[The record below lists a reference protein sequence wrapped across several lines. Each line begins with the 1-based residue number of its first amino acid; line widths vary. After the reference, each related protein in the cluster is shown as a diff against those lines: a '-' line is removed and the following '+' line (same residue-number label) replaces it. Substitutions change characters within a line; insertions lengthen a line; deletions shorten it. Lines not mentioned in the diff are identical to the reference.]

1 MLKHFFPILQPPLLS
16 NLLKSTCSTCSAF
29 KIFQNIQNCN
39 RHQSAQDAQAPKVFF
54 SRVFISG
61 FWHSV
66 QTCLRNSLY
75 GFLWPHV
82 ALSDCVVWSGFCGFF
97 FQIDFVNMFQK
108 KIKEF
113 QIFFPISAKVMPW
126 SLWKL
131 MWPQCIFEGKHFP
144 NSIGFSP
151 GKAQVTNID
160 LKCSFFTGLQK
171 VKAGSQFFSNC
182 AWGFHEDGYW
192 NQPW

>member
-1 MLKHFFPILQPPLLS
+1 MLG
-16 NLLKSTCSTCSAF
+16 
-29 KIFQNIQNCN
+29 FQNLPT
-39 RHQSAQDAQAPKVFF
+39 HPKLQSASIGSRCSSSKGFF
-54 SRVFISG
+54 SLGFSPLVFGILYKHAWGIRCTVSSG
-61 FWHSV
+61 PTWLCQIV
-66 QTCLRNSLY
+66 LY
-75 GFLWPHV
+75 DQGF
-82 ALSDCVVWSGFCGFF
+82 VVLFF

-126 SLWKL
+126 SLWKW

-171 VKAGSQFFSNC
+171 VKAGSHFFSNC

>member
-1 MLKHFFPILQPPLLS
+1 MVLQSILQIISLNNCLPASSISETLRYTASPMGKYFWKWFYFFILILTLQDSQKIMYVRLS
-16 NLLKSTCSTCSAF
+16 WMINVLWFS
-29 KIFQNIQNCN
+29 
-39 RHQSAQDAQAPKVFF
+39 FF
-54 SRVFISG
+54 SNWLFSNIS
-61 FWHSV
+61 
-66 QTCLRNSLY
+66 
-75 GFLWPHV
+75 
-82 ALSDCVVWSGFCGFF
+82 
-97 FQIDFVNMFQK
+97 K
-108 KIKEF
+108 KKLTEF

-126 SLWKL
+126 SLWKWL
-131 MWPQCIFEGKHFP
+131 CPQCIFEGKHFP
-144 NSIGFSP
+144 NSIGYSP

>member
-1 MLKHFFPILQPPLLS
+1 MLKLQRFFPLGFSPLVFGILYKHAWGIRCTVSSGPRGFVRLCCMIRVLW
-16 NLLKSTCSTCSAF
+16 
-29 KIFQNIQNCN
+29 
-39 RHQSAQDAQAPKVFF
+39 F
-54 SRVFISG
+54 S
-61 FWHSV
+61 
-66 QTCLRNSLY
+66 
-75 GFLWPHV
+75 
-82 ALSDCVVWSGFCGFF
+82 FF
-97 FQIDFVNMFQK
+97 FKLTLLICFK
-108 KIKEF
+108 KNQRISD
-113 QIFFPISAKVMPW
+113 FFPISAKVMPW
-126 SLWKL
+126 SLWKW
-131 MWPQCIFEGKHFP
+131 MRPQCIFEGKHFP

>member
-1 MLKHFFPILQPPLLS
+1 MLG
-16 NLLKSTCSTCSAF
+16 
-29 KIFQNIQNCN
+29 FQNLPK
-39 RHQSAQDAQAPKVFF
+39 HPKLQSASIGSRCSSSKGFF
-54 SRVFISG
+54 LSG
-61 FWHSV
+61 FHLWFLAFCTNMPEEFV
-66 QTCLRNSLY
+66 VRFPLAPR
-75 GFLWPHV
+75 GFVRLCCMIRVLWF
-82 ALSDCVVWSGFCGFF
+82 SFF
-97 FQIDFVNMFQK
+97 FKLTLLICFKK

-113 QIFFPISAKVMPW
+113 QIFFPSVPSSAKVMPW
-126 SLWKL
+126 SLWKW